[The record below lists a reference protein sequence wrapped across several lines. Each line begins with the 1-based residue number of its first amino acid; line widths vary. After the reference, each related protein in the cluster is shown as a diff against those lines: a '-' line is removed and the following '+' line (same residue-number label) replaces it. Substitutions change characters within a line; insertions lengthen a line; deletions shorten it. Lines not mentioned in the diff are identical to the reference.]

1 MKQKTDIDEVQNF
14 YNWSRD
20 YWIEL
25 SRSSE
30 GKIFYAL
37 NFGLW
42 MPDTKNLYEAQVL
55 FWEKIVSLFG
65 ELSENTKGLEIGCGI
80 GGFAV
85 KLADEKKVRL
95 TCLDLMTEHLA
106 IAQQNAKH
114 KGVDSQIDFLQG
126 DAISLPRKD
135 NTFDFIY
142 CIESSFH
149 YPDKQKFLQEVYRV
163 LKNKGIFIIA
173 DMTCEDNR
181 LVKFRKGNYFPSS
194 SAFQA
199 EIEKANFHILK
210 KMDIGDKIFEPLKNH
225 IKNHNKGQRNKLA
238 KYWELVLYNYTQL
251 FKQGKMAY
259 KIFQL
264 EKNEYNE

>member
-1 MKQKTDIDEVQNF
+1 MKPKTDIDEVQNF

-42 MPDTKNLYEAQVL
+42 MPDTENLYEAQVL
-55 FWEKIVSLFG
+55 FWEKIASLFG
-65 ELSENTKGLEIGCGI
+65 ELSENTNGLEIGCGI

-85 KLADEKKVRL
+85 KLAAEKNVRL
-95 TCLDLMTEHLA
+95 TCLDLMTEHLT

-114 KGVDSQIDFLQG
+114 QGVDSQIDFLQG
-126 DAISLPRKD
+126 DAISLPRED

-173 DMTCEDNR
+173 DMTCEDNS
-181 LVKFRKGNYFPSS
+181 LVKFRKGNYFLSS
-194 SAFQA
+194 SAFQT
-199 EIEKANFHILK
+199 EIEKASFHILK

-225 IKNHNKGQRNKLA
+225 IKNHNRGQRNKLA
-238 KYWELVLYNYTQL
+238 RYWELVLYNYTQL

-259 KIFQL
+259 EIFQL
-264 EKNEYNE
+264 VKN